1 MPVHQTG
8 FTGEALVPCSHCNAN
23 DQGPE
28 AGICHRAWGGANS
41 IDDMSCGAC
50 LRAANDG
57 KRVGITKTV
66 LLAAAGGLHQ
76 LPCVHCEG
84 TGYRR
89 V

>member
-28 AGICHRAWGGANS
+28 AGICHRVWGGGNS
-41 IDDMSCGAC
+41 IDDISCGAC

-57 KRVGITKTV
+57 QKVGFAKTF
-66 LLAAAGGLHQ
+66 LLGALGKLHQ
-76 LPCVHCEG
+76 LPCAQCEG
-84 TGYRR
+84 KGYRR